1 MHAST
6 ARFRYTGTG
15 GSLLGLM
22 LVNALLTVVT
32 LGIYSFWAKSKVRRF
47 HYAHTEV
54 DGNAF
59 EYHGTGGDL
68 LRGTLRVMGIMLL
81 LGLVFAGVLL
91 ATDGAAPSKTVELAF
106 SIGIYAVVLL
116 LAPVAVNLTRKYRL
130 SRSSWRGVRF
140 SFQGN
145 TREFMGLILRGVLL
159 SIVTLGWYT
168 PWFQSQRRAFFV
180 NNARFGSEPFMYDGH
195 GRELFGDFAKAVLL
209 SIPTL
214 GLSWVWYAA
223 AKHRYFWTHSRMRGA
238 QFISTVSGGD
248 LLVLHLTNLLLVVFT
263 LGIGTPWALT
273 RMHAFWCDNIRL
285 VGTVDWASLEQ
296 RAATPSAVGEG
307 LAESLD
313 MDIDLGM

>member
-15 GSLLGLM
+15 GSLFGLV
-22 LVNALLTVVT
+22 LVNTLLTIVT
-32 LGIYSFWAKSKVRRF
+32 LGFYSFWAKAKVRRF
-47 HYAHTEV
+47 HYSHTEV
-54 DGNAF
+54 DGTPF
-59 EYHGTGGDL
+59 EYHGTGGEL
-68 LRGTLRVMGIMLL
+68 FRGMLRVFGIMLVV
-81 LGLVFAGVLL
+81 GLVFAAIAVARG
-91 ATDGAAPSKTVELAF
+91 GASPSGNLEAGLTL
-106 SIGIYAVVLL
+106 GIYAVFLL
-116 LAPVAVNLTRKYRL
+116 LAPVAVNLTRRYRL

-145 TREFMGLILRGVLL
+145 TREFMGLMLRGVLL

-168 PWFQSQRRAFFV
+168 PYFQSHRRAFFV

-195 GRELFGDFAKAVLL
+195 GRDLFGDFAKAMLL
-209 SIPTL
+209 AIPTL

-238 QFISTVSGGD
+238 QFISTVTGGE
-248 LLVLHLTNLLLVVFT
+248 LLALHATNLLLVLFT
-263 LGIGTPWALT
+263 VGIATPWALT

-285 VGTVDWASLEQ
+285 VGTVDWANLEQ

-313 MDIDLGM
+313 MEIDLGL